1 MYKLL
6 LCWRYLRTR
15 TIALIC
21 IVSVMLGVATMIVVN
36 SVMAGFTHEMQAR
49 LNGMLGDLILESR
62 SMDGVA
68 DAQQHMA
75 KIRKLAGDKIAGMSP
90 TVHVPSLMYIDVGG
104 QLLTK
109 QVMLVGI
116 DPKTYASVSQFGQY
130 LQHPANRKQLQF
142 KLRAGGYD
150 VYDHQVDDP
159 QSTKPRRQMRD
170 AGWSYRRYKALL
182 TRQQQVRRQETRKQP
197 AQAPAAMGNTTQG
210 GQIRSPMAGSKA
222 TANPFEGLN
231 AAEMGRDFDP
241 TIEQHPGVVLGIGL
255 CSYRSA
261 DGADHFVALP
271 GDDVRVSF
279 PKATLPP
286 EAISEFYT
294 IVDFYESKMSE
305 YDTSFVFVPIRSL
318 QQSRGMIDPET
329 GIGKFT
335 SIQIKLRPGVDP
347 VRVRDLLRSQFPA
360 QQYLVS
366 TWRDKQGP
374 LLAAVR
380 METAVLNL
388 LLFMIIAVAGF
399 GILAIFY
406 MIVVEKTR
414 DIGILKSLGAS
425 GSGIMGIF
433 LGYGLSLGIVG
444 SGIGLAIGLTF
455 VANIN
460 RIADLLGRLTGRPVF
475 DPSMYYFQKI
485 PTIVEPRTVAW
496 ILLGAI
502 SIAVLASI
510 LPARRAARLHPV
522 KALCYE

>member
-36 SVMAGFTHEMQAR
+36 SVMAGFTHEMQTR
-49 LNGMLGDLILESR
+49 LNGMLGDIVLESR

-68 DAQQHMA
+68 DAAKHMA
-75 KIRKLAGDKIAGMSP
+75 KIRELAGDQIVGMSP
-90 TVHVPSLMYIDVGG
+90 TVVVPSLMYIDVGG
-104 QLLTK
+104 QLLTR
-109 QVMLVGI
+109 QVTLVGI
-116 DPKTYASVSQFGQY
+116 DAQTYATVSQFGQF
-130 LQHPANRKQLQF
+130 LQHPGNREQLQF
-142 KLRAGGYD
+142 KLREGGYD

-159 QSTKPRRQMRD
+159 QLTMPRKQMRD
-170 AGWSYRRYKALL
+170 AGWPHRRYKNLL
-182 TRQQQVRRQETRKQP
+182 AKQQARQHVTLNPPVLETDAAKTGLQAGKNDPTTTLP
-197 AQAPAAMGNTTQG
+197 ATV
-210 GQIRSPMAGSKA
+210 
-222 TANPFEGLN
+222 NPFAQLDSV
-231 AAEMGRDFDP
+231 ATGRDFDP
-241 TIEQHPGVVLGIGL
+241 NTEQHPGIVLGIGL

-261 DGADHFVALP
+261 DGADHFAALP
-271 GDDVRVSF
+271 GDDVQVTF
-279 PKATLPP
+279 PTASLPP
-286 EAISEFYT
+286 QVQSGSYT

-305 YDTSFVFVPIRSL
+305 YDSSFVFVPILTL
-318 QQSRGMIDPET
+318 QQDRGMFDPES
-329 GIGKFT
+329 GIGNFN
-335 SIQIKLRPGVDP
+335 SIQITLRPGADA

-360 QQYLVS
+360 QQYMVS

-374 LLAAVR
+374 LLAAVQ

-425 GSGIMGIF
+425 GRGIMGIF
-433 LGYGLSLGIVG
+433 LAYGLSLGIVG
-444 SGIGLAIGLTF
+444 SGVGLGLGLAF

-460 RIADLLGRLTGRPVF
+460 RIADLLGQLTGRPVF
-475 DPSMYYFQKI
+475 DPSMYYFQEI
-485 PTIVEPRTVAW
+485 PTIVEPVTVAW